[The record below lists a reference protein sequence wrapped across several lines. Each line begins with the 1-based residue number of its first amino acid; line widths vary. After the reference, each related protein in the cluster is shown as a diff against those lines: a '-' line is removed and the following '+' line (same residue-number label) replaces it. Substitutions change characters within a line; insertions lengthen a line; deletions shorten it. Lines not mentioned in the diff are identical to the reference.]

1 MADKKRTIFLTG
13 ATGLLGS
20 YLMKILLEN
29 GHKVYALARDKAN
42 LSAEQRVK
50 DVLGFWGAK
59 LPLKDPVVLKGDI
72 TKKRLGL
79 DEETVRKLQDEI
91 EEIYHFAA
99 IINFNWLLS
108 RIRRVNVIGT
118 QSVLDFAQECRIK
131 GALRKVNH
139 ISTAYIY
146 GSYQGVFNEDKLDV
160 GQKFNT
166 TYEQSKFE
174 AEKLADKYRRKGL
187 IIDVFRP
194 SIVIGHSQ
202 SGRIIKFNNIYQL
215 VYLCGLNLFNTLP
228 ISGAHIMITP
238 VDSVCEAIY
247 LIASNTLGE
256 NKNYH
261 VFPRYPVSVENIVE
275 CGCSLM
281 GVKKPR
287 AVSLKDFNLGRLTPA
302 QKAILRNNILAIN
315 FNNQLDSDLTCRLLK
330 KYGFSFPELNDKALL
345 RILSYFVHKEKLKTW
360 RG

>member
-166 TYEQSKFE
+166 TYEQTKFE
-174 AEKLADKYRRKGL
+174 AEKIVYDK
-187 IIDVFRP
+187 I
-194 SIVIGHSQ
+194 
-202 SGRIIKFNNIYQL
+202 
-215 VYLCGLNLFNTLP
+215 
-228 ISGAHIMITP
+228 
-238 VDSVCEAIY
+238 
-247 LIASNTLGE
+247 
-256 NKNYH
+256 
-261 VFPRYPVSVENIVE
+261 
-275 CGCSLM
+275 
-281 GVKKPR
+281 
-287 AVSLKDFNLGRLTPA
+287 A
-302 QKAILRNNILAIN
+302 QKKVGTVAVLTTAQQAIWKAKLQPVYDNI
-315 FNNQLDSDLTCRLLK
+315 LK
-330 KYGFSFPELNDKALL
+330 KYP
-345 RILSYFVHKEKLKTW
+345 KEGAEFIAVVEKYRAK
-360 RG
+360 